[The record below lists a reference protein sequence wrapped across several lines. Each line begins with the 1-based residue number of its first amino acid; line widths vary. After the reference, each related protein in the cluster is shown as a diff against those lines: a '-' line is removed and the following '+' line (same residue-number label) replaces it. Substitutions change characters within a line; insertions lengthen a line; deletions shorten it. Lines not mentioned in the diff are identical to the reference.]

1 MRLPGHGESSTG
13 THWLSAFVSILPITY
28 QLLNRFVL
36 HMHDQAGWKLRSMT
50 ASTQVK
56 WLRWALGFA
65 LSCLLLVS
73 AAAPAR
79 AQGINVNAQVQ
90 VCGASG
96 PDITVNAAIGNHL
109 IVSNTQTGCSA
120 VSTAPLSTIGTFVA
134 TVLGSDIIYSTVITA
149 AGTITV
155 VFTGGKTLT
164 VIVSGSGSGST
175 TDRGVKAQLSA
186 QAGAT
191 LRAAE
196 TQLSAIGTRI
206 QDLHR
211 SFETPPNGNEAA
223 AEQPAPQ
230 QNAFGAMQFL
240 TSERRTTTDTDPLM
254 FEGSGLSS
262 FRKVLHDRGATYWI
276 GGLFDQGSFGNNG
289 TGYDFR
295 SAAVT
300 AGLDGK
306 LSDRIIAG
314 VTFGYARDFTDYDDF
329 GSETNSRSV
338 TVSAYGTW
346 KATDTAF
353 VDVVAGYSD
362 VDLDSRRW
370 DTWEKT
376 LISGEREGRS
386 WFGSLALSN
395 EWRGTSSL
403 FAPYLQASV
412 FSNKLDSYSEDT
424 TLNAITYDGMSFT
437 NVAFSAG
444 FYTSY
449 DFTIGNGVLRPF
461 AKADFTHNS
470 DSSATQGLNYSNA
483 VPSTRSVIDI
493 DTISQSVATGDLG
506 LSYID
511 ASGTQTSIW
520 GRASTGSK
528 DFSAQSLG
536 ISLRAKF

>member
-1 MRLPGHGESSTG
+1 M
-13 THWLSAFVSILPITY
+13 
-28 QLLNRFVL
+28 VL
-36 HMHDQAGWKLRSMT
+36 
-50 ASTQVK
+50 
-56 WLRWALGFA
+56 
-65 LSCLLLVS
+65 
-73 AAAPAR
+73 AAATAPAR
-79 AQGINVNAQVQ
+79 AQGITINAQTQ
-90 VCGASG
+90 ICGATG
-96 PDITVNAAIGNHL
+96 PGITVNAAIGAHL
-109 IVSNTQTGCSA
+109 IVHHTQTGCSA
-120 VSTAPLSTIGTFVA
+120 VSTAPFSTIGTFVA
-134 TVLGSDIIYSTVITA
+134 TVLGADIVYSTVITT

-155 VFTGGKTLT
+155 TFTGGKTLT
-164 VIVSGSGSGST
+164 VVVSGSASGST
-175 TDRGVKAQLSA
+175 TDRGVKAQVSA

-211 SFETPPNGNEAA
+211 SFETPPDDDEAA
-223 AEQPAPQ
+223 ANLAQQPAPQ
-230 QNAFGAMQFL
+230 QNAFGGMQFL
-240 TSERRTTTDTDPLM
+240 TSERRTTADADPLM

-306 LSDRIIAG
+306 LTERVIAG

-376 LISGEREGRS
+376 LISGDRDGRS

-403 FAPYLQASV
+403 FAPYLQASA
-412 FSNKLDSYSEDT
+412 FSNKLDSYSEDAA
-424 TLNAITYDGMSFT
+424 LNAIAYDGMSFT

-449 DFTIGNGVLRPF
+449 DFTVGRGILRPF

-470 DSSATQGLNYSNA
+470 DSSATQGLHYSNA
-483 VPSTRSVIDI
+483 DPSTRSVIDI

-511 ASGTQTSIW
+511 ASGTQTSVW
-520 GRASTGSK
+520 GRASAGSN
-528 DFSAQSLG
+528 DFSTQSLG
-536 ISLRAKF
+536 VSIRAKF